1 MADKNIK
8 FDCEFEITPLRF
20 ASVLCPA
27 CSKKFDAMAHGK
39 TDRGSY
45 ISDAIDLHYAIFR
58 CPHCT
63 EEFTTRGLDIEIGGK
78 QAKGGREL

>member
-1 MADKNIK
+1 MGREIK

-39 TDRGSY
+39 TDSGAY
-45 ISDAIDLHYAIFR
+45 IHDAVDLSFGIFK

-63 EEFTTRGLDIEIGGK
+63 EEFTTRGLEIEIE
-78 QAKGGREL
+78 GRQE

>member
-1 MADKNIK
+1 MAENKNIK
-8 FDCEFEITPLRF
+8 FECEFEITPLRF

-39 TDRGSY
+39 TEHDTSIRDSV
-45 ISDAIDLHYAIFR
+45 DLNFGVFT

-63 EEFTTRGLDIEIGGK
+63 EEFTTRGLEIEIDGK
-78 QAKGGREL
+78 